1 MVVQAYSPSMR
12 GLRQEGYKEAK
23 LSSIA
28 RQKKKK
34 KKGKKYGKAK
44 RWLRESK

>member
-34 KKGKKYGKAK
+34 RGKKYGKAK